1 MLGSEKMWR
10 THSLDLQRVS
20 DGDRPNQIAPVQGD
34 AFGKRGPKMYQVLW
48 EPREQR
54 DKADASFPICLSIQS
69 HFSQDPALPPSP

>member
-1 MLGSEKMWR
+1 MLCSEKMWI

-48 EPREQR
+48 EPRVQR
-54 DKADASFPICLSIQS
+54 HNADASFPVHLSIHS
-69 HFSQDPALPPSP
+69 HFSQDPAFPPSP